1 VLQLQALLA
10 LENGPVDAYVKRT
23 TIDGKTKIWHD
34 VSGGDYIHRP
44 TKLVN
49 MCAYEMTMHYIKVL
63 KPRKILLK
71 TLFPTEP
78 KGNEPNN
85 NSTELNDIPSNESD
99 FLPTNDTNQMPLH
112 PNQKFTFL
120 KKRKH
125 WVIPMTYYEG
135 AALCGL
141 EHLNLN
147 DDTNHMNSF
156 TEAEEYREDHA
167 KIALLMFS
175 PFNILEDVKIKGSH
189 WELFRHELNLN
200 RDGKTTTMWR
210 QGFDILQ
217 HIKD

>member
-1 VLQLQALLA
+1 MTVIRHSQEGLELCLQAAASRHTVSATMVHLIISLRGTRFRFSHDFGTLLVLQLQALLA
-10 LENGPVDAYVKRT
+10 LKNGPVDAYVKRS

-49 MCAYEMTMHYIKVL
+49 MCAYEMTMHYIEVL

-141 EHLNLN
+141 
-147 DDTNHMNSF
+147 
-156 TEAEEYREDHA
+156 
-167 KIALLMFS
+167 
-175 PFNILEDVKIKGSH
+175 NIS
-189 WELFRHELNLN
+189 
-200 RDGKTTTMWR
+200 TSTMTP
-210 QGFDILQ
+210 I
-217 HIKD
+217 I